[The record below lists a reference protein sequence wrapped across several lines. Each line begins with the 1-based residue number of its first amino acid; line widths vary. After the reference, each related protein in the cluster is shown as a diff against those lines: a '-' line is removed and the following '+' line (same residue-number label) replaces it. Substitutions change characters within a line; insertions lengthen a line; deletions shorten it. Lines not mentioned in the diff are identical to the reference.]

1 MPEPIIEKHG
11 PLPGLGSPL
20 PSHPPRPQL
29 RADQRAE
36 TREPTRE
43 GPRLQRRFKTNDDK
57 FNIPKY
63 IVDHFKDLGLELEW
77 KRRVIGG
84 KEEDYYITELRQNYW
99 EPLLVEQYPIL
110 ADSIAPFGQKSGPIV
125 KADQLLMVRP
135 DYLCQDAR
143 DEQAAMNTRLM
154 NANRSKMKDAPPGT
168 FERLVDDK
176 RIGPAIRKSHEP
188 LSNDT

>member
-1 MPEPIIEKHG
+1 MPEPTIEKRA
-11 PLPGLGSPL
+11 PSAPPPSPAD
-20 PSHPPRPQL
+20 RPQL
-29 RADQRAE
+29 RADQRDE
-36 TREPTRE
+36 TREANRE

-57 FNIPKY
+57 FNIPKD
-63 IVDHFKDLGLELEW
+63 IVEHFKGMGLELEW
-77 KRRVIGG
+77 KRRVLGG

-110 ADSIAPFGQKSGPIV
+110 ADSIAPFGQKSGQIV

-143 DEQAAMNTRLM
+143 DEQHLMNARLM

-188 LSNDT
+188 LSSDV